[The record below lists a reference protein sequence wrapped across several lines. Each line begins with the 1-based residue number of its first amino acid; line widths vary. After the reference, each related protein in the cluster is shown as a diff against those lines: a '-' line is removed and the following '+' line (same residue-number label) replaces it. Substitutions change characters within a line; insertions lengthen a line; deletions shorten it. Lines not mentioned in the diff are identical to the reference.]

1 MMKMGERRQIEG
13 GAHEKM
19 WFTRAIS
26 RWDRRRVAWT
36 ASAAAVSSAYCWAA
50 STTAPDA
57 AKFDRHIHYH
67 HYYSQCDEGPLPL
80 GSDNDGRFQKQR
92 RATVNK
98 ANAARMVAVIK
109 RANTREELSKL
120 RSDQDEMLQRW
131 ERDEDGWRELPARA
145 WPEYQPNPEQLKGIQ
160 KEVTKNNC
168 SSSSSASSSSPSQYT
183 SSDICQ
189 SLLFNVATAQVFYNV
204 DPKRGFEQY
213 EDLAQ
218 TGHVDSM
225 VACGVILVEGFV
237 ADIRNREEEGV
248 QWLKRA
254 VSQGS
259 SSQALYE
266 LGTVYY
272 TGIDGV
278 VQEDPEQAFGMFE
291 KAAAKGHVGAL
302 YMMADCLIEGE
313 GTKIDVA
320 RAIPLLYQAA
330 DQGHRY
336 ARQRVRELL
345 KDKTYQN

>member
-1 MMKMGERRQIEG
+1 
-13 GAHEKM
+13 M

-26 RWDRRRVAWT
+26 RCDRHRAAWT
-36 ASAAAVSSAYCWAA
+36 ASATAASAYCWAA

-57 AKFDRHIHYH
+57 AKFDRHIHH
-67 HYYSQCDEGPLPL
+67 HYYSQCDEGQGPLPL
-80 GSDNDGRFQKQR
+80 GDDGRFQKR
-92 RATVNK
+92 RATVNE
-98 ANAARMVAVIK
+98 ANARIVAVK
-109 RANTREELSKL
+109 RTNTREELSKL

-160 KEVTKNNC
+160 IEVTKNNC
-168 SSSSSASSSSPSQYT
+168 SSSSSPSPSQYT

-204 DPKRGFEQY
+204 DPKSGFEQY

-218 TGHVDSM
+218 KGHVDSM

-291 KAAAKGHVGAL
+291 KAAAKGHMGAL

-345 KDKTYQN
+345 KDKTYQS